1 MWLDLLVVTIYALG
15 MLCLGWWAMRRAK
28 NQEEY
33 LVAGR
38 RLGPGLYIGTM
49 SAVVLGGAST
59 VGTVKLGYIYG
70 LSGLWLCAALGL
82 GIMAL
87 SLVLAKPLARL
98 KLYTI
103 TQLLERRYTPAA
115 KTVGSAVMLAYD
127 LMIAVTSTIAIGTL
141 VTVIFGVPS
150 WIGVLI
156 GGAIVVVYATSG
168 GMWSLTLTDMV
179 QFVIMTVGMV
189 FLMLPLTVHYA
200 GGWSAMVAKADPGH
214 FALTSIGWN
223 TIITYF
229 VIYFLGILIGQDIWQ
244 RVFTARSVEVARL
257 AGTVAGL
264 YCIVYG
270 VLGALVGVAASVLLP
285 NLDDPNNAFAAVSML
300 ALPDGVRGLIIAA
313 AMAAMMSTSSAG
325 TLAASTLLT
334 RDLLPAL
341 TGGEPIERVGVY
353 RLCTCLVG
361 VVTVIL
367 ALLVNDVVGALTI
380 AYNLLVGGMLIPII
394 GAMFWRRASNAGAIT
409 GMLAGFVA
417 VIIFMIKDGMLANSP
432 IYAGLLANA
441 ALFVIVSLLRPSTVD
456 AEQPVPAKAEQS

>member
-1 MWLDLLVVTIYALG
+1 MWLDLLVVLIYAVG
-15 MLCLGWWAMRRAK
+15 MLSLGWWAMRRAG

-38 RLGPGLYIGTM
+38 RLGPGLYIGTL

-59 VGTVKLGYIYG
+59 VGTVKLGYTYG
-70 LSGLWLCAALGL
+70 LSGLWLCGALGL
-82 GIMAL
+82 GIVVL

-115 KTVGSAVMLAYD
+115 KTVASAVMLAYD
-127 LMIAVTSTIAIGTL
+127 LMIATTSTIAIGTL
-141 VTVIFGVPS
+141 VTVVFGVPA
-150 WIGVLI
+150 WVGVLI
-156 GGAIVVVYATSG
+156 GGAVVVVYATLG

-200 GGWSAMVAKADPGH
+200 GGWSALMARADPGH
-214 FALTSIGWN
+214 FTLTGIGWN
-223 TIITYF
+223 TIVTYF

-244 RVFTARSVEVARL
+244 RVFTARSVGVARI

-270 VLGALVGVAASVLLP
+270 VLGALIGVAASVLLP
-285 NLDDPNNAFAAVSML
+285 HLDDANNAFAAVSMM
-300 ALPDGVRGLIIAA
+300 ALPPGIRGLIIAA

-334 RDLLPAL
+334 RDLIPGL
-341 TGGEPIERVGVY
+341 TGSGPIERVAAH

-361 VVTVIL
+361 VATVVL
-367 ALLVNDVVGALTI
+367 ALLVDDVVGALTI

-394 GAMFWRRASNAGAIT
+394 GAIFWRRASNAGAIA
-409 GMLAGFVA
+409 GMVAGTVA
-417 VIIFMIKDGMLANSP
+417 VVIFMIKDGMLANSP
-432 IYAGLLANA
+432 IYAGLLANGVV
-441 ALFVIVSLLRPSTVD
+441 FVLVSLWRPSNDGPSRVT
-456 AEQPVPAKAEQS
+456 PAAARNA

>member
-15 MLCLGWWAMRRAK
+15 MLALGWWAMRRAK

-38 RLGPGLYIGTM
+38 RLGPGLYIGTL

-59 VGTVKLGYIYG
+59 VGTVKLGYTYG
-70 LSGLWLCAALGL
+70 LSGLWLCGALGL
-82 GIMAL
+82 GIML
-87 SLVLAKPLARL
+87 LNLVLAKPLARL

-103 TQLLERRYTPAA
+103 TELLERRYTPAA
-115 KTVGSAVMLAYD
+115 RTVASAVMLAYD

-150 WIGVLI
+150 WIGVLV

-200 GGWSAMVAKADPGH
+200 GGWSALVAKADPGH
-214 FALTSIGWN
+214 FSLTGIGWN

-229 VIYFLGILIGQDIWQ
+229 VIYFLGVLIGQDIWQ
-244 RVFTARSVEVARL
+244 RVFTARSVGVARV
-257 AGTVAGL
+257 AGTIAGL
-264 YCIVYG
+264 YCILYG

-285 NLDDPNNAFAAVSML
+285 NLDDANNAFAAVSML
-300 ALPDGVRGLIIAA
+300 ALPDGIRGLIIAA

-325 TLAASTLLT
+325 TLAASTLIT
-334 RDLLPAL
+334 RDLLPAFS
-341 TGGEPIERVGVY
+341 GGRPIERVGVY

-380 AYNLLVGGMLIPII
+380 AYNLLVGGMLVPII
-394 GAMFWRRASNAGAIT
+394 GAIVWRRASNVGAI
-409 GMLAGFVA
+409 GAMVAGIVA
-417 VIIFMIKDGMLANSP
+417 VVIFMIRDGMLANSP
-432 IYAGLLANA
+432 IYAGLLAS
-441 ALFVIVSLLRPSTVD
+441 VIVFVAGSLLRP
-456 AEQPVPAKAEQS
+456 APAAKARSTAAGGSS

>member
-1 MWLDLLVVTIYALG
+1 MWLDLLVVTIYGLG
-15 MLCLGWWAMRRAK
+15 MLLLGWWGMKRAGTR
-28 NQEEY
+28 EDY

-38 RLGPGLYIGTM
+38 RLGPGLYIGTL

-59 VGTVKLGYIYG
+59 VGTVKLGYVYG
-70 LSGLWLCAALGL
+70 LSGLWLCGALGL
-82 GIMAL
+82 GILVL
-87 SLVLAKPLARL
+87 SLVLAKPLARF

-115 KTVGSAVMLAYD
+115 KTVSSAVMLAYD

-150 WIGVLI
+150 WVGVLM
-156 GGAIVVVYATSG
+156 GGAIVVAYSTSG

-189 FLMLPLTVHYA
+189 FLMLPLTVSYA
-200 GGWSAMVAKADPGH
+200 GGWDALVAKAPPGH
-214 FALTSIGWN
+214 FSLTGIGWN

-244 RVFTARSVEVARL
+244 RVFTARSVGVAR
-257 AGTVAGL
+257 VAGAVAGV
-264 YCIVYG
+264 YCILYG
-270 VLGALVGVAASVLLP
+270 VLAALIGVAASVLLP
-285 NLDDPNNAFAAVSML
+285 NLADANNAFAAVAML
-300 ALPDGVRGLIIAA
+300 ALPDGIRGLIIAA

-334 RDLLPAL
+334 RDLLPAI
-341 TGGEPIERVGVY
+341 TGGDPIERVGVY

-361 VVTVIL
+361 IVTVIL

-380 AYNLLVGGMLIPII
+380 AYNLLVGGILVPII
-394 GAMFWRRASNAGAIT
+394 GAIFWQRASNAGAISA
-409 GMLAGFVA
+409 MIAGTVA
-417 VIIFMIKDGMLANSP
+417 VVVFMVKDGMLANTP
-432 IYAGLLANA
+432 IYAGLLASLIA
-441 ALFVIVSLLRPSTVD
+441 FIAVSLLRPS
-456 AEQPVPAKAEQS
+456 ANGGYQPVAASGEK